1 MLMYVFFESVI
12 DVYICFFFVIVKFC
26 VLKFFKKLKMMH
38 QQTMTLLHWK
48 IVLDDIDG
56 LTVIEVRRGS
66 V

>member
-1 MLMYVFFESVI
+1 
-12 DVYICFFFVIVKFC
+12 
-26 VLKFFKKLKMMH
+26 MMH

-66 V
+66 VSTGFPTGVFNVARREGWGALQNLMGRA

>member
-1 MLMYVFFESVI
+1 MY
-12 DVYICFFFVIVKFC
+12 
-26 VLKFFKKLKMMH
+26 

-56 LTVIEVRRGS
+56 LTGIEVRRGS